1 MLSKRRIK
9 ARLEKGVVT
18 LSTSVVPRLHTLS
31 SAAQNGGLGSRTRET
46 GHATQGPRAEGGTMS
61 LQNSNKALGS
71 HQGNWVGLRTTAKL
85 PRRVC
90 QLSENSRHNQR
101 GAKEIPGVRN
111 QEMNESL
118 RIDDSSE
125 GDP

>member
-1 MLSKRRIK
+1 
-9 ARLEKGVVT
+9 
-18 LSTSVVPRLHTLS
+18 
-31 SAAQNGGLGSRTRET
+31 
-46 GHATQGPRAEGGTMS
+46 MS